1 MEVVRLLWDVP
12 SRQDYDRID
21 ILLQGEP
28 HAGREATAPSIVIR
42 KREVQR
48 REETPPNGGVV
59 TPEDIQMQPFI
70 PKGKLNSILNF

>member
-1 MEVVRLLWDVP
+1 MSTIYKRCYTQQTFETLE
-12 SRQDYDRID
+12 QT
-21 ILLQGEP
+21 QGEP
-28 HAGREATAPSIVIR
+28 HAGREATTPSIIIR

-48 REETPPNGGVV
+48 WEETPPNGGVV